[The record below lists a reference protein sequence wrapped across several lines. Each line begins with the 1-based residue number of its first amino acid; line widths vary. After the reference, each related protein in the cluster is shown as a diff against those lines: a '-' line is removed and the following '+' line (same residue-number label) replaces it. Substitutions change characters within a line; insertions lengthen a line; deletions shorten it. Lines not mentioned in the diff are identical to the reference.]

1 MAKTIAVV
9 NQKGGV
15 AKTTT
20 AVSLGAA
27 LAMSEK
33 NILIV
38 DMDPQGNTSSGV
50 GLDKYAAVG
59 NTYHTLMGERTI
71 DDVTL
76 GTQLDF
82 LKVVPSNKDLVG
94 AELELVSEEN
104 REFRLK
110 EAVNAVR
117 DKYDYILIDS
127 PPSLGL
133 LTINAM
139 VAADELLIP
148 VQAEYYALEGVSEL
162 LDTMDRVKGAFNPE
176 LKINGFLLTMVD
188 ERTNLSSQVEQEV
201 RNAFQGLVYKTT
213 IPRNI
218 RIAEA
223 PSFGKP
229 VILYDVNSKGSMAY
243 LRLAKEFLANG

>member
-1 MAKTIAVV
+1 MAKIISVV

-20 AVSLGAA
+20 AVSLGSA

-33 NILIV
+33 RVLIV
-38 DMDPQGNTSSGV
+38 DMDPQGNTSSGI
-50 GLDKYAAVG
+50 GLDKYAADG
-59 NTYHTLMGERTI
+59 NTYHVLMGDKSVDEVTI
-71 DDVTL
+71 
-76 GTQLDF
+76 GTQLDY
-82 LKVVPSNKDLVG
+82 LKVVTSNKELVG
-94 AELELVSEEN
+94 AELELVDEDR

-110 EAVNAVR
+110 DAVDGVR
-117 DKYDYILIDS
+117 EKYDYIFIDS

-176 LKINGFLLTMVD
+176 LAINGFVLTMVD
-188 ERTNLSSQVEQEV
+188 ERTNLSNQVEQEV
-201 RNAFQGLVYKTT
+201 RNAFQGLVYETT

-229 VILYDVNSKGSMAY
+229 VILYDVNSKGAMAY
-243 LRLAKEFLANG
+243 LKLAREMMSHG